1 MNILSSL
8 FGVKSAGS
16 PLVLRRYAI
25 DERGKF
31 LVDIVGRQS
40 GIIAWMLV
48 TMGLDVETKLQVTRQ
63 SLSFKASSFFGT
75 NYNTIPLTSI
85 SSTHC
90 GYTKSASALFS
101 AIALGGLG
109 LVQFL
114 AGTSGLGIILLIVA
128 AFFFIS
134 YWLSK
139 TLTIFIE
146 TSGGTMIGLA
156 FKRSLIENV
165 QVDIEEAL
173 RTINLINRAVLAAQ
187 SRSSAMATDAA
198 A

>member
-1 MNILSSL
+1 MSLLSSL

-16 PLVLRRYAI
+16 PLVLRRYSI

-40 GIIAWMLV
+40 GIVAWILV

-75 NYNTIPLTSI
+75 NYNTIPLTAI

-90 GYTKSASALFS
+90 GYTKSAAALFA
-101 AIALGGLG
+101 AIFFVGAGF
-109 LVQFL
+109 VQFL
-114 AGTSGLGIILLIVA
+114 SGAGGLAIILLVIA
-128 AFFFIS
+128 AFCFVS

-146 TSGGTMIGLA
+146 TNGGTMIGLA

-165 QVDIEEAL
+165 QVDIDEAL
-173 RTINLINRAVLAAQ
+173 RTITLINRAVLSAQ
-187 SRSSAMATDAA
+187 SLSSDVAA
-198 A
+198 